1 MFFLNKFSNISIIC
15 ILTGTFGGKTN
26 LSCIFITS
34 ESIDLKEQE
43 TGILEGFELLLFE
56 LDDLDL

>member
-1 MFFLNKFSNISIIC
+1 MSKKKSIIC

-26 LSCIFITS
+26 LSWIFITS

-43 TGILEGFELLLFE
+43 TGILEGFELLPSE